1 MFRERNL
8 IYKDKEF
15 KGVSRI
21 PKKSKELRDVMRE
34 VNNVKHSLEY
44 QYRLLEKARTAYL
57 VKQCE
62 LNSYE
67 LIAKKELEEIYKIE
81 TKIEQ
86 LENDLKFWLEIEK
99 QERAKQQPCHKR
111 LKRSVKK
118 MSDSWVKEEILKIIE
133 EVKKENRQVLHKEDV
148 AFKLQ
153 VKISQVEKIFMQLN
167 REGLLSQAKHHI
179 LHDSNREPYGFGGDS
194 AWASDC
200 YYIR

>member
-15 KGVSRI
+15 KGTPRI
-21 PKKSKELRDVMRE
+21 PKKSKELRDVTKE
-34 VNNVKHSLEY
+34 INSVKCSLGH
-44 QYRLLEKARTAYL
+44 QYRLLEKARTNYL

-62 LNSYE
+62 LDFYE
-67 LIAKKELEEIYKIE
+67 LIAEKELEEVHKVE
-81 TKIEQ
+81 SKIEQ

-99 QERAKQQPCHKR
+99 QEKAKQQPCHKK

-118 MSDSWVKEEILKIIE
+118 RSDSWVKEEILKIIE
-133 EVKKENRQVLHKEDV
+133 ETKKENKKVLHKEDV

-167 REGLLSQAKHHI
+167 REGLLSQAQHHI

-200 YYIR
+200 YYIM